1 MKFILDY
8 GNDLRVKVKSQAA
21 QEKISMNDLI
31 TKAIELYLKSIKEEK

>member
-8 GNDLRVKVKSQAA
+8 GNDLRVEVKSQAA

-31 TKAIELYLKSIKEEK
+31 VKAIQQYLKIVKGEK

>member
-8 GNDLRVKVKSQAA
+8 GNDLRVEVKSQAA

-31 TKAIELYLKSIKEEK
+31 IKAIKMYLAAVKGDK